1 MHALSV
7 NSHTTEDC
15 DCDAKTEKIKIRT
28 TMGSI
33 IVIQSTIKP
42 TMGKVN
48 CLIKASLEKI

>member
-7 NSHTTEDC
+7 NSHTTE